1 MTSDTLLALI
11 LYFFAISI
19 KPGPNN
25 LMLLA
30 SGTNFCMKRT
40 IPHAFGIGFGFVVMT
55 ILVGLGM
62 GVIEQLLPGF
72 SIALRIL
79 SLIYLVWLAWRLA
92 TSGSLSAVD
101 GDAKPMGFIAASLFQ
116 WINRKAWAMALTA
129 MAIYTS
135 PENHMMSVFMVELIF
150 EAVGLPCMFVWAGF
164 GVALRGFLSV
174 PARLRAFNIV
184 MALILV
190 GSTVPYALG

>member
-1 MTSDTLLALI
+1 MTSDTLFALV
-11 LYFFAISI
+11 LYSFATSI
-19 KPGPNN
+19 TPGPNN

-30 SGTNFCMKRT
+30 SGTNFGMKRT
-40 IPHAFGIGFGFVVMT
+40 LPHVLGIGFGFVVMT

-62 GVIEQLLPGF
+62 GAVELLLPGF
-72 SIALRIL
+72 SNGLRIL
-79 SLIYLVWLAWRLA
+79 SLIYLAWLAWRLA
-92 TSGSLSAVD
+92 TSGSLSAID
-101 GDAKPMGFIAASLFQ
+101 GEAKPMGFIAASLFQ
-116 WINRKAWAMALTA
+116 WINPKAWAMALTA

-135 PENHMMSVFMVELIF
+135 PENHTMSVFMVAVIF